1 MAFKE
6 HIDDIRNG
14 LEQNDYTSEALVRQG
29 IVDRLLIALGW
40 STFNPRIVIPEYS
53 IDRGRVDYALCHPA
67 LKPLVFIEV
76 KQVGNIDGA
85 EKQLFEYAF
94 HKGIPILILTD
105 GRKWRFFHPSGSGDY
120 TERLVHEFDIVE
132 DDSTEIAN
140 RLNRYLNYASIQTGE
155 AMTTIAEDYQ
165 KVFRNREIVRRLPE
179 AWDNLV
185 SGKSED
191 SEFLIEAVKSETQR
205 LCGNRPTNEQVF
217 SFLKSTERE
226 TGRIIRE
233 DPPPPPV
240 SRPKSKSRRAEKY
253 TAYFQELIDQL
264 REQHNFTKARRAMKG
279 QNYYCFSSG
288 CSGVKYNAQFMKQ
301 GQVFVGLYIDFGIYD
316 KNKNFFDL
324 LKERDSEINAK
335 FDAPLSWA
343 RRDDVKGCS
352 IGLLQDVDITAD
364 ASELTALRVWH
375 IQNLLKFKDVFTP
388 EIQRALDEPRSSQ
401 MKSK

>member
-1 MAFKE
+1 MALRE
-6 HIDDIRNG
+6 HIDDIRFRLDRKQFAN
-14 LEQNDYTSEALVRQG
+14 EQAVRLG
-29 IVDRLLIALGW
+29 IVDRLLTALEW
-40 STFNPRIVIPEYS
+40 PTYDPQIVSPEYP
-53 IDRGRVDYALCHPA
+53 IDTGRADYALCHPA
-67 LKPLVFIEV
+67 EQPRALIEV
-76 KQVGNIDGA
+76 KRVGNIDGA

-105 GRKWRFFHPSGSGDY
+105 GQKWRFFHPSGSGDY
-120 TERLVHEFDIVE
+120 TERLVHEFDIVG
-132 DDSTEIAN
+132 DDSTEIAS
-140 RLNRYLNYASIQTGE
+140 RLNRYLSYESIQTGK

-165 KVFRNREIVRRLPE
+165 MIFRNREIVRRLPE

-205 LCGNRPTNEQVF
+205 LCGNRPTNEQIF
-217 SFLKSTERE
+217 SFLKGSEWKTDE
-226 TGRIIRE
+226 IVIE

-240 SRPKSKSRRAEKY
+240 SRPQSGSRRTEKY

-264 REQHNFTKARRAMKG
+264 REQHNFTKVRRAIKG

-301 GQVFVGLYIDFGIYD
+301 GRVFVGLYIDFGIYD
-316 KNKNFFDL
+316 KNKNFFNL

-343 RRDDVKGCS
+343 RRDDVRGCS

-364 ASELTALRVWH
+364 ATELAAIRAWH
-375 IQNLLKFKDVFTP
+375 IQNLLKFKEVFTP
-388 EIQRALDEPRSSQ
+388 EIQLALEKLRSSE
-401 MKSK
+401 MESE